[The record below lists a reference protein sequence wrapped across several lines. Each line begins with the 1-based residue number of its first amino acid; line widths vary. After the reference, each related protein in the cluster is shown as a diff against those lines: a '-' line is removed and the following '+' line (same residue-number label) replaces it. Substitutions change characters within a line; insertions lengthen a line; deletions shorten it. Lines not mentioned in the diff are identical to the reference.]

1 MGRGAIT
8 PPDSEAREPKEP
20 PYSWQPIPLQAALS
34 VLGICASGQEQRSP
48 AVQACLVQKKKGK
61 SPHSCCSRSR
71 RQQTVLE
78 AASFHLG
85 RNARTPTH
93 RVVGAGEATA
103 GPLGGTFCHLEWIA
117 MSECSPGEE
126 GSPGLASF
134 PGWQAPC
141 SQDCGK
147 VNASEEGSIT
157 HAASAPALP

>member
-48 AVQACLVQKKKGK
+48 AVQACLVQKKK
-61 SPHSCCSRSR
+61 
-71 RQQTVLE
+71 
-78 AASFHLG
+78 G

-157 HAASAPALP
+157 HAASAPALPSGGQKMEIKVSLG